1 MSKRRFKRF
10 TRRLETEFSSG
21 GLSFKGISSDIS
33 ERGMF
38 IRTQHGFVPGT
49 KIDIKLY
56 LPDGSIANLKG
67 IVRRTIKTPH
77 YFIKN
82 GMGVELIE
90 VDSTFENFLSQE
102 LIGYEKPSS
111 AREAL
116 KQKQHANEPDY
127 RIITCPN
134 CGVKN
139 KVKPP
144 ANKTVRVKCGRC
156 GAYLTI

>member
-49 KIDIKLY
+49 RIDIKLY
-56 LPDGSIANLKG
+56 LPDGSVANLKG

-77 YFIKN
+77 HFIKN
-82 GMGVELIE
+82 GMGVELTE
-90 VDSTFENFLSQE
+90 VDNTFENFLSQE
-102 LIGYEKPSS
+102 LIGYERASTTTESSQSHGTEEPEYVIVSCPS
-111 AREAL
+111 
-116 KQKQHANEPDY
+116 
-127 RIITCPN
+127 

-139 KVKPP
+139 R
-144 ANKTVRVKCGRC
+144 VRHHKHSVRIKCGRC
-156 GAYLTI
+156 GTYLG